1 MRTKVDAAAVALT
14 ADKAD
19 AGFVEP
25 SVRADAVAA
34 GARLKPLVALIGW
47 RGMVGSVLMKRMHA
61 EGDFDH
67 FRARFFSSSN
77 AGGPAPAGDLALA
90 DAADLKSLSEC
101 EVVLSCQGGDYT
113 QSTHAALRALGWEGF
128 WIDAASTLR
137 MQDDAIVVLDPL
149 NRELIDEGLE
159 RGIKDYIGGNC
170 TVSLMMMALSGLLR
184 EDLVD
189 WISAMTYQSASG
201 AGAQNMRELIAQ
213 MGYVHQESAALLA
226 DEQSSILDLDA
237 RVAASL
243 RSPGLPTQHFSAALA
258 GSLIPWID
266 KDLGN
271 GLSKEE
277 WKGDAECNKILGR
290 PAQGPGRIPVESICV
305 RVGAMRC
312 HSQAL
317 TIKLKRDLPLAEIES
332 LIAAGNPWVRLVP
345 NTREHSIRSLCPAA
359 VSGTLDIVIGRLRK
373 LSFGGDYLSAFTVAD
388 QLLWGAAE
396 PLRRMLR
403 IVLPRLR

>member
-213 MGYVHQESAALLA
+213 MGYVHQESAA
-226 DEQSSILDLDA
+226 
-237 RVAASL
+237 
-243 RSPGLPTQHFSAALA
+243 ALA

-359 VSGTLDIVIGRLRK
+359 VSGTLDIAIGRLRK